1 MLPRA
6 CGCVAEFQVYAV
18 DKYRAERQA
27 KFQSTRCPACVAK
40 LVARQAAV
48 PRKQEAF
55 GLLPAGTQMTLT
67 RLPDGTWA
75 GGLAADG
82 TEVRAAA
89 ISARRVLFQ
98 APQRMATTPQSSPP
112 ATATRPINSLLLNLD
127 RNSLMAPSAVCE
139 P

>member
-1 MLPRA
+1 MAVPKGPVVERPMLPRA
-6 CGCVAEFQVYAV
+6 CGCLGEFQVYAV

-48 PRKQEAF
+48 PKKQEAF

-89 ISARRVLFQ
+89 DGPQGLTIDLARAWLAAQ
-98 APQRMATTPQSSPP
+98 AGG
-112 ATATRPINSLLLNLD
+112 
-127 RNSLMAPSAVCE
+127 
-139 P
+139 